1 MNHPRRFTRRDVLRT
16 AAGAGATYAALAG
29 LPSWFVEEVMAQ
41 DAPKEPKS
49 ANDLP
54 AVALIGA
61 GGRGRGDAAD
71 AQKFGRVVA
80 VCDVDA
86 GHAEGAAV
94 ALGQS
99 QRDADR
105 KAGRK
110 STGEQIRTYSDFRK
124 LIDTEKDVSV
134 VVVGTPDHWHTLVNL
149 YALRRGKD
157 VYSEKPLTL
166 TIDEGKRLVQT
177 VKETGRVLQTGTQQR
192 SDPQFRLVCELVQNG
207 RIGKLQ
213 KVTTIV
219 PAGLRAGPFA
229 AKPVP
234 EKLNWDMW
242 LGQAPKVDYVPER
255 CHTTFRFWYDY
266 SGGTITD
273 WGAHHNDIA
282 LWGMG
287 MDRGGPTSVEGRRL
301 IEQIPGGYTTA
312 SQYEV
317 KYTWANGVEH
327 TCKTTTADSIFGSL
341 DRDPPPGERH
351 NGIVFEGTDGWIY
364 VRRGFVEAS
373 KPEILKDPLPSNA
386 KRLYASNDHMGNFF
400 ECVRTRKAPVA
411 DAEIGHRSVSVCHL
425 GSISLRLGR
434 KLQWDPEKE
443 QFVGDEEA
451 NRMVAREQRRPWT
464 YEAVNV

>member
-1 MNHPRRFTRRDVLRT
+1 MNRPALRTRRELIKT
-16 AAGAGATYAALAG
+16 AAGLAAAAALPA
-29 LPSWFVEEVMAQ
+29 WYVEEVLAQ
-41 DAPKEPKS
+41 DAPREPKS
-49 ANDLP
+49 LNDLP
-54 AVALIGA
+54 NVALIGC
-61 GGRGRGDAAD
+61 GGRGRGVVKE

-86 GHAEGAAV
+86 SHREGAA
-94 ALGQS
+94 AELAGS
-99 QRDADR
+99 QRDADT

-110 STGEQIRTYSDFRK
+110 PSTGKINEYDDFRK
-124 LIDTEKDVSV
+124 LIDTEKDLHV
-134 VVVGTPDHWHTLVNL
+134 VVNGCPDHWHTLVNL

-166 TIDEGKRLVQT
+166 TIDEGKRLVAA

-192 SDPQFRLVCELVQNG
+192 SDPQFRLVCELVHNG
-207 RIGKLQ
+207 RVGKLQ

-219 PAGLRAGPFA
+219 PAGLRDGPFQPQ
-229 AKPVP
+229 PVP
-234 EKLNWDMW
+234 PRLNWDMW
-242 LGQAPKVDYVPER
+242 LGQAPKVEYVPQR
-255 CHTTFRFWYDY
+255 AHVTFRFWYDY

-287 MDRGGPTSVEGRRL
+287 LDGSGPVSVEGRRL
-301 IEQIPGGYTTA
+301 VEQIPGGYDAA
-312 SQYEV
+312 SQYEI
-317 KYTWANGVEH
+317 KYTYANGVEH

-341 DRDPPPGERH
+341 DREPPPGERH
-351 NGIVFEGTDGWIY
+351 NGVVFEGTDGWIY

-373 KPEILKDPLPSNA
+373 NPAILKEPLPASA

-400 ECVRTRKAPVA
+400 DCVRSRKDPICSAN
-411 DAEIGHRSVSVCHL
+411 IGHRSVSVCHL
-425 GSISLRLGR
+425 GSISTRLGR
-434 KLQWDPEKE
+434 KLKWDPEKE